1 MLLKIFFTFLLSPIV
16 LAIITYVQFIMR
28 MEGMFGLELKM
39 ELVNDHQMERGQI
52 TTQTLH

>member
-1 MLLKIFFTFLLSPIV
+1 
-16 LAIITYVQFIMR
+16 MR
-28 MEGMFGLELKM
+28 MEEMFGLELKM